1 MDCTKVIFRMK
12 EFEEETNLNTYM
24 AKAQDIERK
33 WYVVDASGMVLG
45 RLASQV
51 ANILRGKN
59 KPIYTPHVDTGDHV
73 IIVNAS
79 KVVLTGKK
87 LEQKMYY
94 HHSGYTGGLKE
105 VKYRTLMNEKPEFAV
120 RKAIVGMLPKGP
132 LGRQMATKLRVYAGS
147 EHEHAAQQPEK
158 LELIK

>member
-1 MDCTKVIFRMK
+1 MDCTKVIFRMN

-132 LGRQMATKLRVYAGS
+132 LGRQMATKLRVYAGP

>member
-120 RKAIVGMLPKGP
+120 RKTPSWACCPRVLWAVRWRPNCVCMPALNMSMPRSSPK
-132 LGRQMATKLRVYAGS
+132 S
-147 EHEHAAQQPEK
+147 SN
-158 LELIK
+158 